1 MNFIQPTERA
11 TVSDRLPS
19 VAMIFNGKVF
29 EDEIEGYE
37 TLNVSGRE
45 TVSYSTTT
53 TENSNE
59 ILIKELNARILTI
72 QYRLRAGDNNEFQE
86 KFRKLNQLLETENK
100 DAEIRFADDIEI
112 EYQGQ
117 LTEMSEVSPETNSVV
132 ATFDIYCA
140 SAWKEEDEITAVGN
154 PAEIYLKNIYKTKP
168 KRIEL
173 VMNSSASKITVDN
186 LTTGRHII
194 LNGSYKAGDK
204 VVIEIPE
211 NKITKNGQNVMA
223 DLDYTETD
231 FHKFLIQAGDTI
243 KTTPSNTEME
253 ITIRTRWK

>member
-1 MNFIQPTERA
+1 MNFIQPTKQA
-11 TVSDRLPS
+11 TISDRLPS

-29 EDEIEGYE
+29 EDEIDGYE

-53 TENSNE
+53 AENSNE
-59 ILIKELNARILTI
+59 ILTKDLNARILTI

-86 KFRKLNQLLETENK
+86 KFRNLNQLLETEGE
-100 DAEIRFADDIEI
+100 DAEIRFADDIEV
-112 EYQGQ
+112 EYRGQ
-117 LTEMSEVSPETNSVV
+117 LTTMAVVPPEANDVIS
-132 ATFDIYCA
+132 TFEIYCA
-140 SAWKEEDEITAVGN
+140 SAWKEEDEITAAGN

-173 VMNSSASKITVDN
+173 VMSSSASKITVDN

-231 FHKFLIQAGDTI
+231 FHKFLIKTGDTI